1 MNLDSSVLKLIG
13 RDLPLFSTDI
23 NNYEDQLISIV
34 NNNRFLVI
42 GGAGS
47 IGQSVVK
54 EIFKRSPKALHVV
67 DISENN
73 LVELVREL
81 RSTIGYIDGDFKTFA
96 IDCGGVEFES
106 LMHSEESYDYIFNL
120 SALKHV
126 RSEKDKY
133 TLMRMINVN
142 ILNTIKTIKL
152 AKKTGVKK
160 YFCVST
166 DKAANPVNM
175 MGASK
180 RIMELFLTRESTD
193 IQISMARF
201 ANVAFSDGSLLHGF
215 NQRLAKR
222 QPFSA
227 PNDVRRYFVTPQE
240 SGELCLMSGLLG
252 ENRNIFFPKLDEGL
266 NLITFSDIAERY
278 LIQLGYKPYLCSS
291 ESQAREMISNL
302 IKEKKWPCFFFESD
316 TTGEKDFEEF
326 YTINEDVNLKKFH
339 GIGIINNNLEFDNLK
354 LDSFLDNVNKL
365 KESKKWNKE
374 DIVKLF
380 FDILPSFNH
389 KETGKYLDQK
399 M

>member
-152 AKKTGVKK
+152 AKKTG
-160 YFCVST
+160 
-166 DKAANPVNM
+166 
-175 MGASK
+175 
-180 RIMELFLTRESTD
+180 
-193 IQISMARF
+193 
-201 ANVAFSDGSLLHGF
+201 
-215 NQRLAKR
+215 
-222 QPFSA
+222 
-227 PNDVRRYFVTPQE
+227 
-240 SGELCLMSGLLG
+240 
-252 ENRNIFFPKLDEGL
+252 
-266 NLITFSDIAERY
+266 
-278 LIQLGYKPYLCSS
+278 
-291 ESQAREMISNL
+291 
-302 IKEKKWPCFFFESD
+302 
-316 TTGEKDFEEF
+316 
-326 YTINEDVNLKKFH
+326 INELLRAD
-339 GIGIINNNLEFDNLK
+339 
-354 LDSFLDNVNKL
+354 
-365 KESKKWNKE
+365 
-374 DIVKLF
+374 
-380 FDILPSFNH
+380 
-389 KETGKYLDQK
+389 
-399 M
+399 